1 MVKKK
6 IVIIATEPSGDYL
19 GSELIKQI
27 KTKRPNIKFYGI
39 GGELMYQNG
48 LNSLIPIK
56 ELSVNGI
63 FEVLLKLFSFINYI
77 NITKKFIQ
85 DIKPDILITIDS
97 PSFNYRLVQKL
108 QGLRG
113 KTKFFHYVAPTVWAW
128 KKYRAKKFSKLYDT
142 LLCLFSFE
150 PNYFNIHNLKSIFV
164 GHPIFFEK
172 RNAPIIKRKKIITF
186 FPGSR
191 LNEIKKIMP
200 IFVRTMNLFSKVNEG
215 FNLKIVTIPSLKK
228 EIEQILGKKNFEVID
243 DIHIKKKTIENSFLA
258 VAASGTISLELASH
272 KIPMI
277 VVYKSNHLTSLIVRS
292 FVNLNWCSLVNIIY
306 NKEIIPELLFQN
318 FTHITLL
325 KKIEECISN
334 PKIRHEQKKYF
345 EKLPKLML
353 KDSMNP
359 SYLAAKAIL
368 GLK

>member
-1 MVKKK
+1 MDKKK

-19 GSELIKQI
+19 GSKLMIELK
-27 KTKRPNIKFYGI
+27 KKNPNIMFYGI

-48 LNSLIPIK
+48 INSIIPIK
-56 ELSVNGI
+56 KLSVNGI
-63 FEVLLKLFSFINYI
+63 FEVLMKLFSFMNYI
-77 NITKKFIQ
+77 NITKRFIQ
-85 DIKPDILITIDS
+85 KIKPDILVTIDS

-113 KTKFFHYVAPTVWAW
+113 ETKFFHYVAPTVWAW

-150 PNYFNIHNLKSIFV
+150 TVYFTKHNLKSIFV

-172 RNAPIIKRKKIITF
+172 RKFIKSRKKIITF

-191 LNEIKKIMP
+191 LNEISKIMP
-200 IFVRTMNLFSKVNEG
+200 IFLKSMILFSREKKNYE
-215 FNLKIVTIPSLKK
+215 LKIITIPSLKK
-228 EIEQILGKKNFEVID
+228 DVKNIIGDKKFEIID
-243 DIHIKKKTIENSFLA
+243 NLNLKKKMIENSFLS
-258 VAASGTISLELASH
+258 VAASGTISLELASY

-277 VVYKSNHLTSLIVRS
+277 VVYKSNYLTSLIIKN

-306 NKEIIPELLFQN
+306 DKEIIPELLFDN
-318 FTHITLL
+318 FNHFTLL
-325 KKIEECISN
+325 NKIEDCISN
-334 PKIRHEQKKYF
+334 PEIRDKQKNYF

-353 KDSMNP
+353 KNSINP
-359 SYLAAKAIL
+359 SLLAAKAIL

>member
-1 MVKKK
+1 MK
-6 IVIIATEPSGDYL
+6 IVITATEPSGDYL
-19 GSELIKQI
+19 GSELIKEI
-27 KTKRPNIKFYGI
+27 KKKNPNIKFYGI
-39 GGELMYQNG
+39 GGELMSKNG
-48 LNSLIPIK
+48 LNSIIPIK

-63 FEVLLKLFSFINYI
+63 FEVLLKLFSFMNYI

-85 DIKPDILITIDS
+85 NIKPDIIITIDS

-108 QGLRG
+108 QALRG

-128 KKYRAKKFSKLYDT
+128 KKYRAKKFSKLYDN

-150 PNYFNIHNLKSIFV
+150 PNYFNIHNLKTIFV

-172 RNAPIIKRKKIITF
+172 RKFFIKKKKIITF

-191 LNEIKKIMP
+191 LNEIKRIMP
-200 IFVRTMNLFSKVNEG
+200 IFVRTMISFSKAYED
-215 FNLKIVTIPSLKK
+215 FDLKIITIPSLKK
-228 EIEQILGKKNFEVID
+228 EIKEILGKNKFEVID
-243 DIHIKKKTIENSFLA
+243 DVCLKKKTIENSFLS
-258 VAASGTISLELASH
+258 VAASGTISLELASY

-277 VVYKSNHLTSLIVRS
+277 VVYKSNYLTSLIIKN

-306 NKEIIPELLFQN
+306 NKEIIPELLFQDFN
-318 FTHITLL
+318 DNTLF
-325 KKIEECISN
+325 KKMVDCINNSN
-334 PKIRHEQKKYF
+334 IRNKQKKYF

-353 KDSMNP
+353 NDSMNP
-359 SYLAAKAIL
+359 SYLAAKAVL